1 MLQKWRDQLL
11 SIPLSKEV
19 AQKLYNE
26 EIISKETSNEV
37 TKFGGSLADVFLRAL
52 CSTISEGPY
61 LLQKFASI
69 LLESEDTVCVARDIL
84 NECAVHGKWSV
95 YLFLM

>member
-1 MLQKWRDQLL
+1 MLKKCRDQLL

-19 AQKLYNE
+19 TQKLYNE

-52 CSTISEGPY
+52 CSTVSEGPY
-61 LLQKFASI
+61 LVQKFASI

-84 NECAVHGKWSV
+84 NECAVHGKCSV